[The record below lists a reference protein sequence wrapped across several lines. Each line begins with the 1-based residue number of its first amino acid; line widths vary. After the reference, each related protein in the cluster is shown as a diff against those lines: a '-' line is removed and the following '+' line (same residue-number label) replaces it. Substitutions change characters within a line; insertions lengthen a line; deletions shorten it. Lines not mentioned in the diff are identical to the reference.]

1 MEIKRDYYLNE
12 LIDRLDNGLIKII
25 TGIRRC
31 GKSYLLNTIF
41 KNYLVG
47 QGIDNEHI
55 IQLSL
60 DENKNKKFLDPDV
73 LDEYIRSLIIDGNKY
88 YLLLDE
94 IQEVKDFESVLIGF
108 MHINNVEIYVT
119 GSNSKFL
126 SSDIVTEFR
135 GRGDEIRVYPLSFAE
150 FYSVYDGSE
159 EKALSE
165 YYTYGG
171 LPLTV
176 LAKTDN
182 SKINYLRTQKDNV
195 YINDIVDRNN
205 IQNKE
210 ELEMLVQIIA
220 SDIGCLTNPLKLSN
234 SFKERDRQSTMTDK
248 TIYNY
253 LGYLQDAFMIEK
265 ARRFDV
271 RGKRFIETPQ
281 KYYFTDMGIRNSF
294 LDFRQSEEISHTM
307 ENVIYIELKKRGY
320 NVDVGSVEIREGDA
334 KKQLEIDFVA
344 NKGNNKIYI
353 QSALEMKTGEKV
365 RQEQKSLLNVND
377 FFKKIIIGGD
387 NVKRSRYDNGI
398 IKFPLGIFIESGAH
412 FTRQVSLK
420 YKAWLVYHVL
430 YPVMKFGVLK
440 FNCVNSK

>member
-1 MEIKRDYYLNE
+1 MEIERDYYLKE
-12 LIDRLDNGLIKII
+12 LVDRIDNQLIKIV

-31 GKSYLLNTIF
+31 GKSYLLNIIF
-41 KNYLVG
+41 KNYLIE
-47 QGIDNEHI
+47 QGNDEEHI
-55 IQLSL
+55 IQL
-60 DENKNKKFLDPDV
+60 
-73 LDEYIRSLIIDGNKY
+73 
-88 YLLLDE
+88 
-94 IQEVKDFESVLIGF
+94 
-108 MHINNVEIYVT
+108 
-119 GSNSKFL
+119 
-126 SSDIVTEFR
+126 
-135 GRGDEIRVYPLSFAE
+135 
-150 FYSVYDGSE
+150 
-159 EKALSE
+159 KALNE

-176 LAKTDN
+176 LGKTDN
-182 SKINYLRTQKDNV
+182 AKINYLKTQKDNV
-195 YINDIVDRNN
+195 YINDIVDRNG

-234 SFKERDRQSTMTDK
+234 SFKERERTSSMTDK

-253 LGYLQDAFMIEK
+253 LEHLQNAFLIER

-320 NVDVGSVEIREGDA
+320 NVDVGSVEIREGNVR
-334 KKQLEIDFVA
+334 KQLEIDFVA

-353 QSALEMKTGEKV
+353 QSALEMKTSEKV
-365 RQEQKSLLNVND
+365 QQEQRSLLNVND
-377 FFKKIIIGGD
+377 FFKKIIIVGD

-398 IKFPLGIFIESGAH
+398 IIMSIYDFLLDSN
-412 FTRQVSLK
+412 SLE
-420 YKAWLVYHVL
+420 Y
-430 YPVMKFGVLK
+430 
-440 FNCVNSK
+440 

>member
-1 MEIKRDYYLNE
+1 MEIKRDYYLKE
-12 LIDRLDNGLIKII
+12 LIDRIDNQLIKII

-31 GKSYLLNTIF
+31 GKSYLLNVIF
-41 KNYLVG
+41 KNYLIN
-47 QGIDNEHI
+47 QGIDEEHI
-55 IQLSL
+55 LQLSL
-60 DENKNKKFLDPDV
+60 DENKNKKYLDPDV
-73 LDEYIRSLIIDGNKY
+73 LDEYIRSLIKDKNKY
-88 YLLLDE
+88 YILLDE

-108 MHINNVEIYVT
+108 MHISNVDIYVT

-150 FYSVYDGSE
+150 FYSVYDDSYE
-159 EKALSE
+159 IALSE

-182 SKINYLRTQKDNV
+182 AKINYLKMQRDNV
-195 YINDIVDRNN
+195 YINDIVDRNKV
-205 IQNKE
+205 QNKE
-210 ELEMLVQIIA
+210 ELEILTQIIA
-220 SDIGCLTNPLKLSN
+220 SDVGCLTNPLKLSN
-234 SFKERDRQSTMTDK
+234 NFKERDKTATMTDK

-271 RGKRFIETPQ
+271 RGKKFIETPQ

-353 QSALEMKTGEKV
+353 QSALEMKTAEKV
-365 RQEQKSLLNVND
+365 KQEQKSLLNVND
-377 FFKKIIIGGD
+377 FFKKIIIVGD
-387 NVKRSRYDNGI
+387 NIKRSRYDNGI
-398 IKFPLGIFIESGAH
+398 ILMSIYDFLLDAN
-412 FTRQVSLK
+412 SLE
-420 YKAWLVYHVL
+420 Y
-430 YPVMKFGVLK
+430 
-440 FNCVNSK
+440 

>member
-1 MEIKRDYYLNE
+1 MDIKRDYYLKE
-12 LIDRLDNGLIKII
+12 LIDRIDNQLIKIL

-31 GKSYLLNTIF
+31 GKSYLLNVLF
-41 KNYLVG
+41 KNYLIE
-47 QGIDNEHI
+47 QGTDENHI

-60 DENKNKKFLDPDV
+60 DENQNKKYLDPDV
-73 LDEYIRSLIIDGNKY
+73 LDEYIRSLIKDGNKY
-88 YLLLDE
+88 YILLDE
-94 IQEVKDFESVLIGF
+94 IQEVKDFEFVLIGF
-108 MHINNVEIYVT
+108 MHISNVEIYVT

-159 EKALSE
+159 EKALNE

-176 LAKTDN
+176 IAKTDN

-195 YINDIVDRNN
+195 YINDIVERNKV
-205 IQNKE
+205 QNKE

-220 SDIGCLTNPLKLSN
+220 SNIGCLTNPLKLSN
-234 SFKERDRQSTMTDK
+234 NFKERDKMSTMTDK

-307 ENVIYIELKKRGY
+307 ENVIYVELKKRGY
-320 NVDVGSVEIREGDA
+320 NVDVGSVEIREGNT

-353 QSALEMKTGEKV
+353 QSALEMRTAEKV
-365 RQEQKSLLNVND
+365 QQEQKSLLNVND
-377 FFKKIIIGGD
+377 FFKKIIIVGD
-387 NVKRSRYDNGI
+387 NIKRSRYDNGI
-398 IKFPLGIFIESGAH
+398 ILMSIYDFLLDAN
-412 FTRQVSLK
+412 SLE
-420 YKAWLVYHVL
+420 Y
-430 YPVMKFGVLK
+430 
-440 FNCVNSK
+440 

>member
-12 LIDRLDNGLIKII
+12 LVDRLDNGLIKII

-41 KNYLVG
+41 KNYLIE
-47 QGIDNEHI
+47 QGIEENHI

-60 DENKNKKFLDPDV
+60 DERNNLKYLNPDT
-73 LDEYIRSLIIDGNKY
+73 LDEYIRSLIIDEKKY

-94 IQEVKDFESVLIGF
+94 IQEVTEFESVLIGF

-135 GRGDEIRVYPLSFAE
+135 GRGDEIRIYPLSFSE

-165 YYTYGG
+165 YYTFGG
-171 LPLTV
+171 LPLTII
-176 LAKTDN
+176 AKTDN
-182 SKINYLRTQKDNV
+182 AKINYLKTQKDNV
-195 YINDIVDRNN
+195 YINDIVDRNKV
-205 IQNKE
+205 QNKE

-220 SDIGCLTNPLKLSN
+220 SNVGSLTNPLKLSN
-234 SFKERDRQSTMTDK
+234 NFKERDKMSSMTDK
-248 TIYNY
+248 TIYKY
-253 LGYLQDAFMIEK
+253 LGHLQDAFLIEK

-320 NVDVGSVEIREGDA
+320 NVDVGSVEIREGDS

-353 QSALEMKTGEKV
+353 QSALEMKTKEKV
-365 RQEQKSLLNVND
+365 EQEQKSLLNIND
-377 FFKKIIIGGD
+377 FFKKIIIVGD
-387 NVKRSRYDNGI
+387 NIKRSRYENGI
-398 IKFPLGIFIESGAH
+398 IIMSIYDFLLDED
-412 FTRQVSLK
+412 SLN
-420 YKAWLVYHVL
+420 Y
-430 YPVMKFGVLK
+430 
-440 FNCVNSK
+440 

>member
-1 MEIKRDYYLNE
+1 MEIKRDYYLKE
-12 LIDRLDNGLIKII
+12 LIDRIDNQLIKIL

-31 GKSYLLNTIF
+31 GKSYLLNVLF
-41 KNYLVG
+41 KNYLIE
-47 QGIDNEHI
+47 QGTDENHI

-60 DENKNKKFLDPDV
+60 DENQNKKYLDPDV
-73 LDEYIRSLIIDGNKY
+73 LDEYIRSLIKDGNKY
-88 YLLLDE
+88 YILLDE

-108 MHINNVEIYVT
+108 MHISNVEIYVT

-159 EKALSE
+159 EKALNE

-176 LAKTDN
+176 IAKTDN

-195 YINDIVDRNN
+195 YINDIVERNKV
-205 IQNKE
+205 QNKE

-220 SDIGCLTNPLKLSN
+220 SNIGCLTNPLKLSN
-234 SFKERDRQSTMTDK
+234 NFKERDKMSTMTDK

-271 RGKRFIETPQ
+271 RGKRFIDTPQ

-307 ENVIYIELKKRGY
+307 ENVIYVELKKRGY
-320 NVDVGSVEIREGDA
+320 NVDVGSVEIREGNT
-334 KKQLEIDFVA
+334 KKQVEIDFVA

-353 QSALEMKTGEKV
+353 QSALEMRTAEKV
-365 RQEQKSLLNVND
+365 QQEQKSLLNVND
-377 FFKKIIIGGD
+377 FFKKIIIVGD
-387 NVKRSRYDNGI
+387 NIKRSRYDNGI
-398 IKFPLGIFIESGAH
+398 ILMSIYDFLLDAN
-412 FTRQVSLK
+412 SLE
-420 YKAWLVYHVL
+420 Y
-430 YPVMKFGVLK
+430 
-440 FNCVNSK
+440 

>member
-12 LIDRLDNGLIKII
+12 LIDRIDNGLIKII

-41 KNYLVG
+41 KNYLIE
-47 QGIDNEHI
+47 QGTDKNHI
-55 IQLSL
+55 IQLSF
-60 DENKNKKFLDPDV
+60 DEIKNKKYLDPNA
-73 LDEYIRSLIIDGNKY
+73 LDEYIRNLIKDDNKY
-88 YLLLDE
+88 YILLDE
-94 IQEVKDFESVLIGF
+94 IQEVQDFEAVLIGF
-108 MHINNVEIYVT
+108 MHINNVDIYVT

-135 GRGDEIRVYPLSFAE
+135 GRGDEIKVYPLSFSE
-150 FYSVYDGSE
+150 FYSVYGVNE
-159 EKALSE
+159 ERALNE

-171 LPLTV
+171 LPLAV
-176 LAKTDN
+176 LAKTEN
-182 SKINYLRTQKDNV
+182 SKINYLKAQKDNV
-195 YINDIVDRNN
+195 YINDIVDRNKV
-205 IQNKE
+205 QNKE

-220 SDIGCLTNPLKLSN
+220 SDIGSLTNPLKLSN
-234 SFKERDRQSTMTDK
+234 NFRERDRKSTMTDK

-265 ARRFDV
+265 SRRFDV

-320 NVDVGSVEIREGDA
+320 NVDVGSVEIREGDT

-353 QSALEMKTGEKV
+353 QSALEMKTEEKV
-365 RQEQKSLLNVND
+365 KQEQKSLLNVND
-377 FFKKIIIGGD
+377 FFKKIIIVGD

-398 IKFPLGIFIESGAH
+398 IIMSIYDFLLDSN
-412 FTRQVSLK
+412 SLD
-420 YKAWLVYHVL
+420 Y
-430 YPVMKFGVLK
+430 
-440 FNCVNSK
+440 

>member
-1 MEIKRDYYLNE
+1 MEIKRDYYLKE

-41 KNYLVG
+41 KNYLIE
-47 QGIDNEHI
+47 QGTREEQI

-60 DENKNKKFLDPDV
+60 DERSNFKYLDPDE
-73 LDEYIRSLIIDGNKY
+73 LDKYIRSRIIDKSKY
-88 YLLLDE
+88 YILLDE
-94 IQEVKDFESVLIGF
+94 IQEVREFESVLIGF
-108 MHINNVEIYVT
+108 MHIDNAEIYVT

-135 GRGDEIRVYPLSFAE
+135 GRGDEIRVYPLSFSE

-159 EKALSE
+159 EKALNE

-171 LPLTV
+171 LPLTIA
-176 LAKTDN
+176 AKTDN
-182 SKINYLRTQKDNV
+182 AKINYLKAQKENV
-195 YINDIVDRNN
+195 YINDIIDRNN
-205 IQNKE
+205 VQNKE
-210 ELEMLVQIIA
+210 ELEMLVQIVA
-220 SDIGCLTNPLKLSN
+220 LDIGSLTNPLKLSN
-234 SFKERDRQSTMTDK
+234 NFKERDKTSTMTDK

-253 LGYLQDAFMIEK
+253 LGYLQDAFIIEK

-320 NVDVGSVEIREGDA
+320 NVDVGSVEIREGSA

-353 QSALEMKTGEKV
+353 QSALEMKTKEKV
-365 RQEQKSLLNVND
+365 EQEQKSLINVND
-377 FFKKIIIGGD
+377 FFKKIIIVGD
-387 NVKRSRYDNGI
+387 NIKRSRYENGI
-398 IKFPLGIFIESGAH
+398 IIMSIYDFLLDLES
-412 FTRQVSLK
+412 LN
-420 YKAWLVYHVL
+420 Y
-430 YPVMKFGVLK
+430 
-440 FNCVNSK
+440 

>member
-1 MEIKRDYYLNE
+1 MEINRDYYLNE
-12 LIDRLDNGLIKII
+12 LIDRIDNQLIKIV

-31 GKSYLLNTIF
+31 GKSYLLNVIF
-41 KNYLVG
+41 KKYLIE
-47 QGIDNEHI
+47 QGIDEEHI

-60 DENKNKKFLDPDV
+60 DENKNKKYLDPDV
-73 LDEYIRSLIIDGNKY
+73 LDEYIRSLIKDENKY

-108 MHINNVEIYVT
+108 MHMNNVEIYVT

-150 FYSVYDGSE
+150 FYSVYEGSE
-159 EKALSE
+159 EIALSE

-171 LPLTV
+171 LPLAV
-176 LAKTDN
+176 LAKIDN
-182 SKINYLRTQKDNV
+182 AKINYLRAQKDNV
-195 YINDIVDRNN
+195 YINDIVERNK

-234 SFKERDRQSTMTDK
+234 NFKERDKTSTMTDK

-271 RGKRFIETPQ
+271 RRKKFIETPQ

-353 QSALEMKTGEKV
+353 QSALEMKTAEKV
-365 RQEQKSLLNVND
+365 KQEQKSLLNVND
-377 FFKKIIIGGD
+377 FFKKIIIVGD
-387 NVKRSRYDNGI
+387 NIKRSRYDNGI
-398 IKFPLGIFIESGAH
+398 ILMSIYDFLLDAH
-412 FTRQVSLK
+412 SLE
-420 YKAWLVYHVL
+420 Y
-430 YPVMKFGVLK
+430 
-440 FNCVNSK
+440 

>member
-1 MEIKRDYYLNE
+1 MEIKRDYYLKE
-12 LIDRLDNGLIKII
+12 LIDRMDNKLIKII

-31 GKSYLLNTIF
+31 GKSYLLNIIF
-41 KNYLVG
+41 KNYLLENG
-47 QGIDNEHI
+47 TDEDHI

-60 DENKNKKFLDPDV
+60 DENKNKKYLNPDI
-73 LDEYIRSLIIDGNKY
+73 LDEYIRSLIKDKEKY
-88 YLLLDE
+88 YILLDE
-94 IQEVKDFESVLIGF
+94 IQEVKEFESVLIGF
-108 MHINNVEIYVT
+108 MHMSNVEIYVT

-150 FYSVYDGSE
+150 FYSVFDGTE
-159 EKALSE
+159 EKALNE

-176 LAKTDN
+176 IAKTDN
-182 SKINYLRTQKDNV
+182 GKINYLRTQKDNV
-195 YINDIVDRNN
+195 YINDIIDRNN

-234 SFKERDRQSTMTDK
+234 NFKERDRLSTMTDK

-294 LDFRQSEEISHTM
+294 LDFRQSEEISHIM

-320 NVDVGSVEIREGDA
+320 NVDVGSVEIREGNI

-353 QSALEMKTGEKV
+353 QSALEMKTEEKV
-365 RQEQKSLLNVND
+365 KQEQKSLLNVND
-377 FFKKIIIGGD
+377 FFKKIIIVGE
-387 NVKRSRYDNGI
+387 NIKRSRYDNGI
-398 IKFPLGIFIESGAH
+398 IIMSIYDFLLDAN
-412 FTRQVSLK
+412 SLE
-420 YKAWLVYHVL
+420 Y
-430 YPVMKFGVLK
+430 
-440 FNCVNSK
+440 

>member
-1 MEIKRDYYLNE
+1 MEIKRDYYLKE
-12 LIDRLDNGLIKII
+12 LVDRLDNGLIKII

-41 KNYLVG
+41 KNYLLE
-47 QGIDNEHI
+47 QGTDKEHI

-60 DENKNKKFLDPDV
+60 DERTNFKYLDPDE
-73 LDEYIRSLIIDGNKY
+73 LDEYIRSLIMDEKKY
-88 YLLLDE
+88 YILLDE
-94 IQEVKDFESVLIGF
+94 IQEVKEFESVLIGF

-150 FYSVYDGSE
+150 FYSVYEGSE

-171 LPLTV
+171 LPLAIM
-176 LAKTDN
+176 AKTDN
-182 SKINYLRTQKDNV
+182 AKINYLKTQKDNV

-205 IQNKE
+205 VQNQE
-210 ELEMLVQIIA
+210 ELEMLVQIVA
-220 SDIGCLTNPLKLSN
+220 SDIGSLTNPLKLSN
-234 SFKERDRQSTMTDK
+234 NFKERDRMSTMTDK

-253 LGYLQDAFMIEK
+253 LGYLQDAFIIEK

-294 LDFRQSEEISHTM
+294 LDFRQSEEISHSM

-320 NVDVGSVEIREGDA
+320 NVDVGSVEIREGNT

-353 QSALEMKTGEKV
+353 QSALEMKTREKV
-365 RQEQKSLLNVND
+365 EQEQKSLVNVND
-377 FFKKIIIGGD
+377 FFKKIIIVGD
-387 NVKRSRYDNGI
+387 NIKRSRYENGI
-398 IKFPLGIFIESGAH
+398 IIMSIYDFLLDPESL
-412 FTRQVSLK
+412 S
-420 YKAWLVYHVL
+420 Y
-430 YPVMKFGVLK
+430 
-440 FNCVNSK
+440 

>member
-1 MEIKRDYYLNE
+1 MEIKRDYYLKE
-12 LIDRLDNGLIKII
+12 LIDRIDNQLIKII

-41 KNYLVG
+41 KNYLIE
-47 QGIDNEHI
+47 QGIDEEHI

-60 DENKNKKFLDPDV
+60 DENKNKKYLDPDV
-73 LDEYIRSLIIDGNKY
+73 LDEYIRSLIKDKNKY
-88 YLLLDE
+88 YILLDE
-94 IQEVKDFESVLIGF
+94 VQEVKNFESVLIGF
-108 MHINNVEIYVT
+108 MHISNVEIYVT

-135 GRGDEIRVYPLSFAE
+135 GRGDEIRVYPLSFSE
-150 FYSVYDGSE
+150 FYSVYEGSE

-176 LAKTDN
+176 IAKTDN
-182 SKINYLRTQKDNV
+182 SKINYLRAQKDNV
-195 YINDIVDRNN
+195 YINDIVERNK

-234 SFKERDRQSTMTDK
+234 NFKERDSLSTMTDK

-294 LDFRQSEEISHTM
+294 LDFRQSEEVSHIM

-320 NVDVGSVEIREGDA
+320 NVDVGSVEIREGNA
-334 KKQLEIDFVA
+334 KKQLEIDFIA

-353 QSALEMKTGEKV
+353 QSALEMKTEEKV
-365 RQEQKSLLNVND
+365 KQEQKSLLNVND
-377 FFKKIIIGGD
+377 FFKKIIIVGD
-387 NVKRSRYDNGI
+387 NIKRSRFDNGI
-398 IKFPLGIFIESGAH
+398 IIMSIYDFLLDAN
-412 FTRQVSLK
+412 SLE
-420 YKAWLVYHVL
+420 Y
-430 YPVMKFGVLK
+430 
-440 FNCVNSK
+440 

>member
-1 MEIKRDYYLNE
+1 MEIKRDYYLQE
-12 LIDRLDNGLIKII
+12 IIDRMDNGLIKII

-41 KNYLVG
+41 KNYLIK
-47 QGIDNEHI
+47 QGIDEKHI

-60 DENKNKKFLDPDV
+60 DEKKNKKYLDPDV
-73 LDEYIRSLIIDGNKY
+73 LDEYIRSLIKDDSKY
-88 YLLLDE
+88 YILLDE
-94 IQEVKDFESVLIGF
+94 IQETQDFESVLIGF
-108 MHINNVEIYVT
+108 MHINNVDIYVT

-126 SSDIVTEFR
+126 SSDIITEFR
-135 GRGDEIRVYPLSFAE
+135 GRGDEIRIYPLSFAE

-159 EKALSE
+159 ERALSE

-171 LPLTV
+171 LPLTI
-176 LAKTDN
+176 LAKTEN
-182 SKINYLRTQKDNV
+182 SKINYLKTQKDNV
-195 YINDIVDRNN
+195 YINDIVDRNKV
-205 IQNKE
+205 QNKE

-234 SFKERDRQSTMTDK
+234 NFKERDKSSSMTDK

-294 LDFRQSEEISHTM
+294 LDFRQSEEISHIM
-307 ENVIYIELKKRGY
+307 ENVIYIELKKRGF

-365 RQEQKSLLNVND
+365 KQEQKSLLNVND
-377 FFKKIIIGGD
+377 FFKKIIIVGD
-387 NVKRSRYDNGI
+387 NVKKSRYDNGI
-398 IKFPLGIFIESGAH
+398 ILMSIYDFLLDSD
-412 FTRQVSLK
+412 SLN
-420 YKAWLVYHVL
+420 Y
-430 YPVMKFGVLK
+430 
-440 FNCVNSK
+440 

>member
-1 MEIKRDYYLNE
+1 MEVLNMEIKRDYYLKE

-41 KNYLVG
+41 KNYLLE
-47 QGIDNEHI
+47 QGTDKEHI

-60 DENKNKKFLDPDV
+60 DERTNFKYLDPDE
-73 LDEYIRSLIIDGNKY
+73 LNEYIRSLIMDEKKY
-88 YLLLDE
+88 YILLDE
-94 IQEVKDFESVLIGF
+94 IQEVKEFESVLIGF

-150 FYSVYDGSE
+150 FYSVYEGSE

-171 LPLTV
+171 LPLAIM
-176 LAKTDN
+176 AKTDN
-182 SKINYLRTQKDNV
+182 AKINYLKTQKDNV

-205 IQNKE
+205 VQNQE
-210 ELEMLVQIIA
+210 ELEMLVQIVA
-220 SDIGCLTNPLKLSN
+220 SDIGSLTNPLKLSN
-234 SFKERDRQSTMTDK
+234 NFKERDRMSTMTDK

-253 LGYLQDAFMIEK
+253 LGYLQDAFIIEK

-294 LDFRQSEEISHTM
+294 LDFRQSEEISHSM

-320 NVDVGSVEIREGDA
+320 NVDVGSVEIREGNT

-353 QSALEMKTGEKV
+353 QSALEMKTREKV
-365 RQEQKSLLNVND
+365 EQEQKSLVNVND
-377 FFKKIIIGGD
+377 FFKKIIIVGD
-387 NVKRSRYDNGI
+387 NIKRSRYENGI
-398 IKFPLGIFIESGAH
+398 IIMSIYDFLLDPESL
-412 FTRQVSLK
+412 S
-420 YKAWLVYHVL
+420 Y
-430 YPVMKFGVLK
+430 
-440 FNCVNSK
+440 

>member
-1 MEIKRDYYLNE
+1 MEIKRDYYLKE
-12 LIDRLDNGLIKII
+12 LVDRLDNGLIKII

-41 KNYLVG
+41 KNYLLE
-47 QGIDNEHI
+47 QGTDKEHI

-60 DENKNKKFLDPDV
+60 DERTNFKYLDPDE
-73 LDEYIRSLIIDGNKY
+73 LDKYIRSLIMDEKKY
-88 YLLLDE
+88 YILLDE
-94 IQEVKDFESVLIGF
+94 IQEVKEFESVLIGF

-150 FYSVYDGSE
+150 FYSVYEGSE

-171 LPLTV
+171 LPLAIM
-176 LAKTDN
+176 AKTDN
-182 SKINYLRTQKDNV
+182 AKRNYLKKQKDNV

-205 IQNKE
+205 VQKQE
-210 ELEMLVQIIA
+210 ELEMLVQMVA
-220 SDIGCLTNPLKLSN
+220 SDIGSLTNPLKLSN
-234 SFKERDRQSTMTDK
+234 NFKERDRMSTMTDK

-253 LGYLQDAFMIEK
+253 LGYLQDAFIIEK

-294 LDFRQSEEISHTM
+294 LDFRQSEEISHSM

-320 NVDVGSVEIREGDA
+320 NVDVGSVEIREGNT

-353 QSALEMKTGEKV
+353 QSALEMKTREKV
-365 RQEQKSLLNVND
+365 EQEQKSLVNVND
-377 FFKKIIIGGD
+377 FFKKIIIVGD
-387 NVKRSRYDNGI
+387 NIKRSRYENGI
-398 IKFPLGIFIESGAH
+398 IIMSIYDFLLDPESL
-412 FTRQVSLK
+412 S
-420 YKAWLVYHVL
+420 Y
-430 YPVMKFGVLK
+430 
-440 FNCVNSK
+440 